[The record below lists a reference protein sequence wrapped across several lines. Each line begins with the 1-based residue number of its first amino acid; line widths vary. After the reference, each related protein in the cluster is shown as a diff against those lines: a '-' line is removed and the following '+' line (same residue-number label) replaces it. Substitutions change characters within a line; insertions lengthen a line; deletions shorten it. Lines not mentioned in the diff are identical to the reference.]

1 MLHHYK
7 KLAEIN
13 LTYHLTGLSLRISGS
28 QIQLI
33 PNSGELKT
41 ITSQSEG
48 LQRGLPVQLV
58 QTSTGRHIYFPLQ
71 SQAGS
76 NTVIAGNGQRLTLTK
91 NSTADVKLVNS
102 NFNNSNS
109 TNCSVAKPV
118 NWIPTI
124 SQVMVNDELMKN
136 MQVLGI

>member
-1 MLHHYK
+1 MIFCL
-7 KLAEIN
+7 
-13 LTYHLTGLSLRISGS
+13 GLSLRISGS

-33 PNSGELKT
+33 PNDGEVKA
-41 ITSQSEG
+41 ITSQGEG
-48 LQRGLPVQLV
+48 MQRGLPVQLV

-76 NTVIAGNGQRLTLTK
+76 NTVIAGNGQRLTLSK

-109 TNCSVAKPV
+109 NNCSIAKPV
-118 NWIPTI
+118 NWTQTI
-124 SQVMVNDELMKN
+124 NQVMANGEQSINFVNNWHK
-136 MQVLGI
+136 